1 MRQMVF
7 IGIVVVLGVGFPAAL
22 QAVVGEDV
30 VRDTPIVLDGEVLAL
45 DQVGQTI
52 IVGGSFTRVQ
62 TERGGLVVEQPG
74 LFAYDAVT
82 GEFKD
87 DFRPVLSNNDL
98 TLEVTDIEPAPDG
111 RSVFVA
117 GDFLRIEDGT
127 DGTVQFRSRLA
138 KIDLTTGALDRTFN
152 LAAPSAKPRSIVY
165 SDGWLYVGGS
175 FLSIRERSTGQAID
189 HPVRGLARLDA
200 DTAAFDPGF
209 DYRTEND
216 IGPVFDEEREFG
228 VVGMDVTPDGT
239 ALIVGHRGAQIRDVV
254 RGSTTNAGGVAI
266 IDLGEDP
273 ATHSVSGFA
282 ALYPDPNDPIQEF
295 YHAEQCGGM
304 GPQIQDI
311 ETSPDSSYFVVVGQ
325 GADAGFQCDSAT
337 RFEITD
343 TAIRPTWVARAFDS
357 LFSVAV
363 GDDAIYI
370 GGHQRFM
377 VHPDAPSP
385 YPGAT
390 NANGEM
396 VEFGEHYFAD
406 PTVNSPAAEAFRDDL
421 FIPGFVYPVGQLG
434 ALDPDTGYGIPEF
447 TPQSNA
453 LVGVLELTLTDRGL
467 LLGQDNNRVN
477 NIETGRAAILQG
489 TLPEPPAPE
498 PEPPAPEPEPEPPA
512 PEPEP
517 PVPEPEPEPP
527 APEPEP
533 PITICPAITNTLDD
547 TNLVLWNAD
556 IDWYR
561 VSVRRDGR
569 WIATVTPQIALSEN
583 LSAPSLAHAA
593 RVLGTPEHD
602 ADCQT
607 PTIDD
612 GRLLLVRR

>member
-1 MRQMVF
+1 MRRIVF
-7 IGIVVVLGVGFPAAL
+7 IGIVVFGVGFPAAL
-22 QAVVGEDV
+22 QAIVGEEV
-30 VRDTPIVLDGEVLAL
+30 VRETPIVLDGEVLAI
-45 DQVGQTI
+45 DQVGETI
-52 IVGGSFTRVQ
+52 VVGGSFTQVQ

-74 LFAYDAVT
+74 LFAYDAAT

-87 DFRPVLSNNDL
+87 DFRPIFSNNDR
-98 TLEVTDIEPAPDG
+98 TLEITDIEPAPDG

-127 DGTVQFRSRLA
+127 DETVQFRSRLA
-138 KIDLTTGALDRTFN
+138 KIDITTGVVDRTFS
-152 LAAPSAKPRSIVY
+152 LGAPSAKPRSLVY

-175 FLSIRERSTGQAID
+175 FLSIRDQSTGPAID
-189 HPVRGLARLDA
+189 HPVRGLARLDG

-216 IGPVFDEEREFG
+216 IGPIFATEREFG

-239 ALIVGHRGAQIRDVV
+239 ALVVAHRGAQIRDVV

-311 ETSPDSSYFVVVGQ
+311 ETSPDSSYFIVVGQ

-337 RFEITD
+337 RFEITGHPV
-343 TAIRPTWVARAFDS
+343 RPTWVARGFDS

-363 GDDAIYI
+363 GEDAIYI

-434 ALDPDTGYGIPEF
+434 ALDPDTGYGIPEW

-477 NIETGRAAILQG
+477 NIETGRAAVLVG
-489 TLPEPPAPE
+489 TLEPITPPEPEPPAPAPEPPAPE
-498 PEPPAPEPEPEPPA
+498 PEP
-512 PEPEP
+512 
-517 PVPEPEPEPP
+517 V
-527 APEPEP
+527 PEPEP
-533 PITICPAITNTLDD
+533 PITICPAPTNALAD
-547 TNLVLWNAD
+547 TNLIIWNAD

-569 WIATVTPQIALSEN
+569 WIATVNAQVALDEN

-593 RVLGTPEHD
+593 RVLLTPEHVD
-602 ADCQT
+602 DDCQT
-607 PTIDD
+607 PTIED
-612 GRLLLVRR
+612 GRLLLDRR